1 MNYISV
7 KALSMEGSAPG
18 KDRSKFA
25 ASYQITLDKTSLRMR
40 TELVGAGKGAGG
52 SEAPVLGPC
61 CLPAV
66 TALTPPQQ
74 SLCSSSGKARGPLVR
89 RRIKP
94 RARSPRRRASGC
106 RCCAGCLVPTSRGR
120 ALLSGRAPKLSQG
133 GWLTSVFLP
142 SLFPNK
148 G

>member
-1 MNYISV
+1 MNYISI
-7 KALSMEGSAPG
+7 KALSIEGSAPG

-25 ASYQITLDKTSLRMR
+25 ASYQITLDKTTPRMR
-40 TELVGAGKGAGG
+40 TELLGARKGAGG
-52 SEAPVLGPC
+52 SEAPALGPC
-61 CLPAV
+61 CLLAD
-66 TALTPPQQ
+66 TALTPRQQ
-74 SLCSSSGKARGPLVR
+74 SLCSSSGKGRRPLVR

-94 RARSPRRRASGC
+94 RARSPRRQASGC
-106 RCCAGCLVPTSRGR
+106 RCCAGCLVPTSGGR
-120 ALLSGRAPKLSQG
+120 ALLSGQAPKLSQG